1 MAQPSLAHLHDAPAD
16 RSAAGG
22 LAGVHGRKRTRV
34 QFIKYHE
41 AADQQPLSKK
51 AAEKLGIFPSLALAG
66 LAAWVRQHGFPV
78 DLIDLHVENIY
89 PQDAAGRVRDFKPDI
104 VALTSKTLGWPAVIE
119 IAMMVRQ
126 AAPNAIIVVGGPHM
140 SIYAKESLT
149 WDCFDIAVVGDG
161 EETFLE
167 LCERR
172 EQGCSVDDMKDL
184 LGAVVRTS
192 TGEIHQNPARPLP
205 RDINQ
210 YPMTAWDLIPVRDY
224 HCLTLLKPFATMVTT
239 RGCPWHCGYC
249 SQVYSEKLRFRSV
262 DLVVDEMEHLEKTYG
277 VREIVFFDETFTIG
291 KKRMRHFA
299 EEVQRRGLTVKFN
312 IRARV
317 DTVDREVVRELK
329 KAGLRSI
336 HMGVE
341 AGTDRVLK
349 IMNKQI
355 TREQTEEAFRVCR
368 EEGIDTRGY
377 FMVGYYDSTHE
388 DVEDMIKFA
397 SGLGLDWASFSV
409 ATALPATDLYRI
421 AQERGYVDGDFWKQY
436 TIDGGGNIPQLE
448 TETFSAEQL
457 RAYRTKAYMNF
468 YLRPDLIR
476 RKLSKSEGR
485 AELLEMLGG
494 ATVLSEIIKAQVL
507 KRIPQVGLGKWGT
520 V

>member
-1 MAQPSLAHLHDAPAD
+1 VA
-16 RSAAGG
+16 
-22 LAGVHGRKRTRV
+22 RKNTRV
-34 QFIKYHE
+34 LFIKYHE

-78 DLIDLHVENIY
+78 GLIDLHVENLY
-89 PQDAAGRVRDFKPDI
+89 PADAADRVREFAPDI

-119 IAMMVRQ
+119 IAQMVRQ
-126 AAPNAIIVVGGPHM
+126 AAPSALVVVGGPHM

-149 WDCFDIAVVGDG
+149 WDCFDVAVVGDG

-167 LCERR
+167 ICERV
-172 EQGCSVDDMKDL
+172 ESGSEIDGCM
-184 LGAVVRTS
+184 GTVVRKDS
-192 TGEIHQNPARPLP
+192 GELVEAPARPLP
-205 RDINQ
+205 KNIDR
-210 YPMTAWDLIPVRDY
+210 YPMAAWDLIPVRDY

-249 SQVYSEKLRFRSV
+249 SQVYSEKLRFRDV
-262 DLVVDEMEHLEKTYG
+262 ELVVDEMEYLVKTFG

-291 KKRMRHFA
+291 KRRMRRFS
-299 EEVQRRGLTVKFN
+299 EEVLRRGIDVKFN

-317 DTVDREVVRELK
+317 DTVDREVVRALK

-355 TREQTEEAFRVCR
+355 TREQTERAFRVCR
-368 EEGIDTRGY
+368 EEGVDTRGY
-377 FMVGYYDSTHE
+377 FMVGYYDAAPQ
-388 DVEDMIKFA
+388 DVDDMIDFA
-397 SGLGLDWASFSV
+397 AGLGLDWASFSV

-421 AQERGYVDGDFWKQY
+421 AQERGYVQGDFWKRY
-436 TIDGGGNIPQLE
+436 TIDGGGVIPQLE
-448 TETFSAEQL
+448 TETFTAEQL
-457 RAYRTKAYMNF
+457 RAYRTKAYMKF

-485 AELLEMLGG
+485 EELLEMLGG
-494 ATVLSEIIKAQVL
+494 ATVLSEIVKSTVF
-507 KRIPQVGLGKWGT
+507 KRIPKVGLGKWAT

>member
-1 MAQPSLAHLHDAPAD
+1 MSLP
-16 RSAAGG
+16 GP
-22 LAGVHGRKRTRV
+22 KRTRV
-34 QFIKYHE
+34 LFIKYHE

-78 DLIDLHVENIY
+78 GLIDLHVENLM
-89 PQDAAGRVRDFKPDI
+89 PADAADRVRDFRPDI

-119 IAMMVRQ
+119 IAQMVRQ
-126 AAPNAIIVVGGPHM
+126 AAPRARVVVGGPHM
-140 SIYAKESLT
+140 SIYPKESMS
-149 WDCFDIAVVGDG
+149 WDCFDLAVVGDG
-161 EETFLE
+161 EETFLD
-167 LCERR
+167 LCERL
-172 EQGCSVDDMKDL
+172 ESGSDWDDVP
-184 LGAVVRTS
+184 GTVVRRS
-192 TGEIHQNPARPLP
+192 DGEVVQNPARPLP
-205 RDINQ
+205 KDIDR
-210 YPMTAWDLIPVRDY
+210 YPMPAWDLLPVSDY

-249 SQVYSEKLRFRSV
+249 SQVYSEKLRFRDV
-262 DLVVDEMEHLEKTYG
+262 GLVVDEMEFLERKYG

-291 KKRMRHFA
+291 KRRMLKFS
-299 EEVQRRGLTVKFN
+299 EEVQRRGLKVKFN

-317 DTVDREVVRELK
+317 DTVDRDVVRALK

-355 TREQTEEAFRVCR
+355 TREQTEQAFRICR
-368 EEGIDTRGY
+368 EEGVDTRGY
-377 FMVGYYDSTHE
+377 FMVGYYDATPD
-388 DVEDMIKFA
+388 DVEDMISFA

-421 AQERGYVDGDFWKQY
+421 AQERGYVEGDFWKRY
-436 TIDGGGNIPQLE
+436 TIDGGGFIPQLE
-448 TETFSAEQL
+448 TETFTAEQL
-457 RAYRTKAYMNF
+457 RAYRTKAYMKF

-476 RKLSKSEGR
+476 RKLSKTEGR
-485 AELLEMLGG
+485 EELMEMLGG
-494 ATVLSEIIKAQVL
+494 ATVLGEIIKSTLL
-507 KRIPQVGLGKWGT
+507 KKIPEVGLGKWGT

>member
-1 MAQPSLAHLHDAPAD
+1 MAQ
-16 RSAAGG
+16 
-22 LAGVHGRKRTRV
+22 KKTRV
-34 QFIKYHE
+34 MLIKYHE

-51 AAEKLGIFPSLALAG
+51 AAEKLGIFPSLPLGG
-66 LAAWVRQHGFPV
+66 LASWVRQSGFGV
-78 DLIDLHVENIY
+78 NLIDLHVENIY
-89 PQDAAGRVRDFKPDI
+89 PASAVDRVRDYDPHI
-104 VALTSKTLGWPAVIE
+104 VALTAKTLGWPAVIE
-119 IAMMVRQ
+119 IAQMVK
-126 AAPNAIIVVGGPHM
+126 ATVPSAIIVVGGPHL
-140 SIYAKESLT
+140 SIYAEESMT
-149 WDCFDIAVVGDG
+149 WDCFDIGVIGDG

-167 LCERR
+167 ICERVESGSELTGIMGTIHR
-172 EQGCSVDDMKDL
+172 EPS
-184 LGAVVRTS
+184 
-192 TGEIHQNPARPLP
+192 GEIVRNPPRPLAKS
-205 RDINQ
+205 INK
-210 YPMTAWDLIPVRDY
+210 YPMTAWDLIPIEDY

-249 SQVYSEKLRFRSV
+249 SQVYSEKLRFRNV
-262 DLVVDEMEHLEKTYG
+262 ELVVDEMEYLVRKRG

-291 KKRMRHFA
+291 KKRMRRFS
-299 EEVQRRGLTVKFN
+299 EEVLRRGIDVKFN

-317 DTVDREVVRELK
+317 DTVDRDVVRQLK
-329 KAGLRSI
+329 RAGLRSI

-355 TREQTEEAFRVCR
+355 TREQTEKAFRICR

-377 FMVGYYDSTHE
+377 FMIGYYDATPQ
-388 DVEDMIKFA
+388 DVDDTIKFA
-397 SGLGLDWASFSV
+397 SNIGLDWASFSV

-436 TIDGGGNIPQLE
+436 TIDGGGVIPQLE
-448 TETFSAEQL
+448 TETFTAEQL

-485 AELLEMLGG
+485 DELLEMLGG
-494 ATVLSEIIKAQVL
+494 ATVLSEIMKAHL
-507 KRIPQVGLGKWGT
+507 FKRIPRVGIGKWGT

>member
-1 MAQPSLAHLHDAPAD
+1 M
-16 RSAAGG
+16 
-22 LAGVHGRKRTRV
+22 RKTKV
-34 QFIKYHE
+34 LFIKYHE

-78 DLIDLHVENIY
+78 QLIDLHVENIY
-89 PQDAAGRVRDFKPDI
+89 PADAADRVREYDPQI

-119 IAMMVRQ
+119 IAQMVRQ
-126 AAPNAIIVVGGPHM
+126 AAPKAIIVVGGPHM
-140 SIYAKESLT
+140 SIYARESLS

-161 EETFLE
+161 EETFLDI
-167 LCERR
+167 CERV
-172 EQGCSVDDMKDL
+172 EG
-184 LGAVVRTS
+184 GAGVSELQDIPGTACRTAS
-192 TGEIHQNPARPLP
+192 GEVLQHPPRPVP
-205 RDINQ
+205 KDINQ

-262 DLVVDEMEHLEKTYG
+262 ELVVDEMEHLERTYG

-291 KKRMRHFA
+291 KKRMKHFA
-299 EEVQRRGLTVKFN
+299 EEVQRRGLKVKFN

-355 TREQTEEAFRVCR
+355 TREQTEAAFRICR

-377 FMVGYYDSTHE
+377 FMVGYYDATHD
-388 DVEDMIKFA
+388 DVEDMIRFA

-436 TIDGGGNIPQLE
+436 TIDGGGLIPQLE
-448 TETFSAEQL
+448 TETFTAEQL

-485 AELLEMLGG
+485 EELMEMMGG
-494 ATVLSEIIKAQVL
+494 ATVLSEIVKAQVL
-507 KRIPQVGLGKWGT
+507 KVIPQVGLGRWNT

>member
-1 MAQPSLAHLHDAPAD
+1 MAL
-16 RSAAGG
+16 
-22 LAGVHGRKRTRV
+22 KNTRV
-34 QFIKYHE
+34 LFIKYHE

-66 LAAWVRQHGFPV
+66 LAAWVRQHGYATKI
-78 DLIDLHVENIY
+78 IDLHVQNMF
-89 PQDAAGRVRDFKPDI
+89 PADADGLVREFDPHI

-119 IAMMVRQ
+119 IAQMVR
-126 AAPNAIIVVGGPHM
+126 ATCPKALIVVGGPHM
-140 SIYAKESLT
+140 SIYAKESLS
-149 WDCFDIAVVGDG
+149 WECFDLAVVGDG

-167 LCERR
+167 ICDRYES
-172 EQGCSVDDMKDL
+172 GSSMDDL
-184 LGAVVRTS
+184 QGAVVRLKN
-192 TGEIHQNPARPLP
+192 GDLQLNPARPLP
-205 RDINQ
+205 KDIDQ
-210 YPMTAWDLIPVRDY
+210 YPMAAWDLIPVQDY

-249 SQVYSEKLRFRSV
+249 SQVYSEKLRFRAV
-262 DLVVDEMEHLEKTYG
+262 ELVVDEMEYLEKTYG
-277 VREIVFFDETFTIG
+277 VKEIVFFDETFTIG
-291 KKRMRHFA
+291 KKRMLKFS
-299 EEVQRRGLTVKFN
+299 EEVQRRGLKVKFN

-317 DTVDREVVRELK
+317 DTVDREVVRALK

-341 AGTDRVLK
+341 AGTDRLLK

-355 TREQTEEAFRVCR
+355 TREQTERAYRICR
-368 EEGIDTRGY
+368 EEGVDTRGY
-377 FMVGYYDSTHE
+377 FMIGYYDATPA
-388 DVEDMIKFA
+388 DVEETINFA

-421 AQERGYVDGDFWKQY
+421 AQERGYVSGDFWKQY
-436 TIDGGGNIPQLE
+436 TIDGGGAIPQLE
-448 TETFSAEQL
+448 TETFTAEQL
-457 RAYRTKAYMNF
+457 RAYRTKAYMKF

-485 AELLEMLGG
+485 EELMEMLGG
-494 ATVLSEIIKAQVL
+494 AQVLGEIVKSTVL
-507 KRIPQVGLGKWGT
+507 KRIPSVGIGKWAT

>member
-1 MAQPSLAHLHDAPAD
+1 MALKKTKVL
-16 RSAAGG
+16 
-22 LAGVHGRKRTRV
+22 
-34 QFIKYHE
+34 FIKYHE
-41 AADQQPLSKK
+41 AADQQPLSQK
-51 AAEKLGIFPSLALAG
+51 AAEKLGIFPSLALAS
-66 LAAWVRQHGFPV
+66 LASWIRQHGYGV
-78 DLIDLHVENIY
+78 GLIDLHVENIF
-89 PQDAAGRVRDFKPDI
+89 PKDAESRVRDFNPTI

-119 IAMMVRQ
+119 IAQMVRQ
-126 AAPNAIIVVGGPHM
+126 AAPKALIVVGGPHM
-140 SIYAKESLT
+140 SIYPRESLS
-149 WDCFDIAVVGDG
+149 WDCFDMAVVGDG
-161 EETFLE
+161 EETFLDICDHVESGSE
-167 LCERR
+167 LDKIP
-172 EQGCSVDDMKDL
+172 GT
-184 LGAVVRTS
+184 VVRGPDGTV
-192 TGEIHQNPARPLP
+192 IQNPARPVP
-205 RDINQ
+205 KDIDR
-210 YPMTAWDLIPVRDY
+210 YPMPAWDLIPVRDY

-249 SQVYSEKLRFRSV
+249 SQVYSEKLRFRDV
-262 DLVVDEMEHLEKTYG
+262 ELVVDEMQFLEKTYG

-291 KKRMRHFA
+291 KRRMLKFS
-299 EEVQRRGLTVKFN
+299 EEVQRRGLKVKFN

-317 DTVDREVVRELK
+317 DTVDREVVRALK

-355 TREQTEEAFRVCR
+355 TREQTERAFRVCR
-368 EEGIDTRGY
+368 EEGVDTRGY
-377 FMVGYYDSTHE
+377 FMVGYYDATPD

-397 SGLGLDWASFSV
+397 SGIGLDWASFSV

-421 AQERGYVDGDFWKQY
+421 AQERGYVDGDYWKQY
-436 TIDGGGNIPQLE
+436 TIDGGGVIPQLE
-448 TETFSAEQL
+448 TETFTAEQL

-485 AELLEMLGG
+485 EELMEMAGG
-494 ATVLSEIIKAQVL
+494 ATVLSEIVKSTL
-507 KRIPQVGLGKWGT
+507 FKKIPRVGLGKWGT

>member
-1 MAQPSLAHLHDAPAD
+1 MAL
-16 RSAAGG
+16 
-22 LAGVHGRKRTRV
+22 KKTRV
-34 QFIKYHE
+34 LFIKYHE

-66 LAAWVRQHGFPV
+66 LAAWIRQHEYPV
-78 DLIDLHVENIY
+78 GLIDLHVENLF
-89 PQDAAGRVRDFKPDI
+89 PKDAAGRVREFAPDI

-119 IAMMVRQ
+119 IAQMVR
-126 AAPNAIIVVGGPHM
+126 ATCPNALVVVGGPHM

-149 WDCFDIAVVGDG
+149 WDCFDVAVVGDG
-161 EETFLE
+161 EETMLE
-167 LCERR
+167 ICDRVESGS
-172 EQGCSVDDMKDL
+172 EIDDC
-184 LGAVVRTS
+184 LGTVVRTKG
-192 TGEIHQNPARPLP
+192 GEIIQNPPRPLP
-205 RDINQ
+205 KDINR
-210 YPMTAWDLIPVRDY
+210 YPMTAWDLIPVKDY

-262 DLVVDEMEHLEKTYG
+262 ELVVEEMEFLEKNYG
-277 VREIVFFDETFTIG
+277 VKEIVFFDETFTIG
-291 KKRMRHFA
+291 KKRMRKFA
-299 EEVQRRGLTVKFN
+299 ELVQQRGLSVKFN

-317 DTVDREVVRELK
+317 DTVDREVVRDLK

-341 AGTDRVLK
+341 AGTNRVLK

-355 TREQTEEAFRVCR
+355 TREQTEQAFRICR
-368 EEGIDTRGY
+368 EEGVDTRGY
-377 FMVGYYDSTHE
+377 FMVGYYDSTPA

-397 SGLGLDWASFSV
+397 SGIGLDWASFSV

-448 TETFSAEQL
+448 TETFTAEQL
-457 RAYRTKAYMNF
+457 RAYRTKAYMSF
-468 YLRPDLIR
+468 YLRPELIR
-476 RKLSKSEGR
+476 RKLSKAEGR
-485 AELLEMLGG
+485 EELMEMAGG
-494 ATVLSEIIKAQVL
+494 ATVLSEIVKSHVMKA
-507 KRIPQVGLGKWGT
+507 IPSVGLGKWGT

>member
-1 MAQPSLAHLHDAPAD
+1 MA
-16 RSAAGG
+16 
-22 LAGVHGRKRTRV
+22 KKNTRV
-34 QFIKYHE
+34 MFIKYHE

-51 AAEKLGIFPSLALAG
+51 AAEKLGIFPSLPLG
-66 LAAWVRQHGFPV
+66 GIAAWVRQNGFDV
-78 DLIDLHVENIY
+78 RLIDLHVENVY
-89 PQDAAGRVRDFKPDI
+89 PKDAADRVRDYDPHI
-104 VALTSKTLGWPAVIE
+104 VALTAKTLGWPAVIE
-119 IAMMVRQ
+119 IAQMVKV
-126 AAPNAIIVVGGPHM
+126 ACPNALIVVGGPHL
-140 SIYAKESLT
+140 SIYAEESMT
-149 WDCFDIAVVGDG
+149 WECFDVAVVGDG

-167 LCERR
+167 ICERV
-172 EQGCSVDDMKDL
+172 ESKSDVDDV
-184 LGAVVRTS
+184 LGTVVRLKD
-192 TGEIHQNPARPLP
+192 GEIVRNPPRPLS
-205 RDINQ
+205 RSINK
-210 YPMTAWDLIPVRDY
+210 YPQTAWDLIPIEDY
-224 HCLTLLKPFATMVTT
+224 NCLTLLRPFATMVTT

-262 DLVVDEMEHLEKTYG
+262 KLVVDEMEYLVRKRG

-291 KKRMRHFA
+291 KKRMMKFSD
-299 EEVQRRGLTVKFN
+299 EVQRRGIKVKFN

-317 DTVDREVVRELK
+317 DTVDRDVVRALK

-341 AGTDRVLK
+341 AGTNRVLK

-355 TREQTEEAFRVCR
+355 TREQTEQAFRICR
-368 EEGIDTRGY
+368 EEGVDTRGY
-377 FMVGYYDSTHE
+377 FMIGYYDTTPADIE
-388 DVEDMIKFA
+388 DTIQFA
-397 SGLGLDWASFSV
+397 SGIGLDWASFSV

-436 TIDGGGNIPQLE
+436 TIDGGGVIPQLE
-448 TETFSAEQL
+448 TETFTAEML

-485 AELLEMLGG
+485 AELMEMLSG
-494 ATVLSEIIKAQVL
+494 ATVLTEIVKAQML
-507 KRIPQVGLGKWGT
+507 KRIPRVGIGKWNT

>member
-1 MAQPSLAHLHDAPAD
+1 M
-16 RSAAGG
+16 
-22 LAGVHGRKRTRV
+22 RKTKV
-34 QFIKYHE
+34 LFIKYHE

-78 DLIDLHVENIY
+78 QLIDLHVENIY
-89 PQDAAGRVRDFKPDI
+89 PVDAADRVREFDPQI

-119 IAMMVRQ
+119 IAQMVRQ
-126 AAPNAIIVVGGPHM
+126 AAPKAIVVVGGPHM
-140 SIYAKESLT
+140 SIYARESLS

-161 EETFLE
+161 EETFLDI
-167 LCERR
+167 CERV
-172 EQGCSVDDMKDL
+172 EA
-184 LGAVVRTS
+184 GAGVSELQDIPGTACRAAD
-192 TGEIHQNPARPLP
+192 GEVLQHPPRPVP
-205 RDINQ
+205 KDINQ

-262 DLVVDEMEHLEKTYG
+262 ELVVDEMEHLERTYG

-291 KKRMRHFA
+291 KKRMKHFA
-299 EEVQRRGLTVKFN
+299 EEVQRRGLKVKFN

-355 TREQTEEAFRVCR
+355 TREQTEAAFRICR

-377 FMVGYYDSTHE
+377 FMVGYYDATHD
-388 DVEDMIKFA
+388 DVEDMIRFA

-436 TIDGGGNIPQLE
+436 TIDGGGMIPQLE
-448 TETFSAEQL
+448 TETFTAEQL

-485 AELLEMLGG
+485 EELMEMMGG
-494 ATVLSEIIKAQVL
+494 ATVLSEIVKAQVL
-507 KRIPQVGLGKWGT
+507 KVIPQVGLGRWNT